1 MSFMGNKNG
10 LFGGDF
16 LAVSGLL
23 ISGIFTVGCGS
34 ERFGKLL
41 NVVSPLI
48 GLCM

>member
-1 MSFMGNKNG
+1 MSFMGNKTAF
-10 LFGGDF
+10 LEVIF

-41 NVVSPLI
+41 NITDCP
-48 GLCM
+48 